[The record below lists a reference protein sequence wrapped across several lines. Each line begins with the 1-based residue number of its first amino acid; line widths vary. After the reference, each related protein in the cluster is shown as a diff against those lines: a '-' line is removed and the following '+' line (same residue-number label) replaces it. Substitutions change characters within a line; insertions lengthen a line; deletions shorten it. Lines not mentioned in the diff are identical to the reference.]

1 MRVLTFQVGADRLAL
16 PLASVV
22 EVVPRVRLHRPAG
35 TPAWLAGMFLHR
47 GRAVPVV
54 DLFALAGAGE
64 CPAALSSRII
74 LVPAP
79 AEGLTDLLGL
89 LAAQVADIRELP
101 ADTPRLPSLCTPGQP
116 DLGPMTVEG
125 GEVLRLV
132 DVPRLLPESGRGPL
146 RALTAEAPA

>member
-22 EVVPRVRLHRPAG
+22 EVVPRVRLHRPTGAA
-35 TPAWLAGMFLHR
+35 AWLAGLLLHR
-47 GRAVPVV
+47 GEAVPVV

-74 LVPAP
+74 LVPTP
-79 AEGLTDLLGL
+79 AEGTAGLLGL
-89 LAAQVADIRELP
+89 LAAQVADVRELP
-101 ADTPRLPSLCTPGQP
+101 ADAPRLPSPCTPGQP
-116 DLGPMTVEG
+116 DFGPMTVEG

-132 DVPRLLPESGRGPL
+132 DLRRLLPEAGRSQL
-146 RALTAEAPA
+146 RALTAEPPA